1 MEEEKANELLAENEK
16 LRQENRELKKNRK
29 GMLQTHSIEELRRDD
44 GDKRRT
50 VLTTNEKP
58 LRTKTLLQSHGM
70 KVQSPEERAAEV
82 LKKVL
87 EKRAKA
93 KKETKR

>member
-1 MEEEKANELLAENEK
+1 MDEEKIKELLAENEMLK
-16 LRQENRELKKNRK
+16 RENRELKKNRK

-50 VLTTNEKP
+50 VLTTNEKA
-58 LRTKTLLQSHGM
+58 LKTKTLLQTHGR
-70 KVQSPEERAAEV
+70 KVQSPEERAKAILEA
-82 LKKVL
+82 VL

-93 KKETKR
+93 KEKKR